1 MTTYTCAKGHE
12 LGEPP
17 PPSGLEIV
25 TNCADCDAVI
35 CLECGRAIAWGT
47 SVTDKTAQ
55 AMLETWD
62 IHYYG
67 GDGEACP

>member
-1 MTTYTCAKGHE
+1 MTIYTCAKGHE

-17 PPSGLEIV
+17 PSGLEIA
-25 TNCADCDAVI
+25 TNCAACNAVI
-35 CLECGRAIAWGT
+35 CVECGRAIAWGT
-47 SVTDKTAQ
+47 SLDKRTAK

-67 GDGEACP
+67 GDCH